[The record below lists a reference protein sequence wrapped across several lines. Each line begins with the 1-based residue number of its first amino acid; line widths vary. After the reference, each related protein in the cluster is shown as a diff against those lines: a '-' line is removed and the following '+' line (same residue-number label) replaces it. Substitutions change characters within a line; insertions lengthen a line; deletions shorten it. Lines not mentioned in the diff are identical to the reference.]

1 MSGRLPGRAT
11 LRASAVVIAAAIA
24 AGVALDARGFAGNLL
39 AEAIGVIVSVLL
51 TVLVVERLLE
61 RDRRRRWHV
70 VAQETHE
77 TLRKSLVLA
86 ALPAYLALPSPKPLE
101 ADPRI
106 VTDTDGL
113 TARLEQLER
122 ELHAV
127 GEQPDGKP
135 FWLEQVLDSAR
146 PHLERVSSSVLP
158 RLLTLGNDPDLL
170 QHLMALEETVNQL
183 DYRLWT
189 AQALTDADEALS
201 PMARPEAIRH
211 TASFV
216 RAIADAARQLDVSA
230 AAERAAS

>member
-1 MSGRLPGRAT
+1 MSGRFPGRAT
-11 LRASAVVIAAAIA
+11 LWASAVIIAAAIA

-39 AEAIGVIVSVLL
+39 AEASGVIVSALL

-77 TLRKSLVLA
+77 TLRMSLVLA
-86 ALPAYLALPSPKPLE
+86 SLPAYLALPSPKPLE
-101 ADPRI
+101 ADPR
-106 VTDTDGL
+106 VAAETDGL
-113 TARLEQLER
+113 ATGLEGLEHALR
-122 ELHAV
+122 AV

-135 FWLEQVLDSAR
+135 FSLEHVLDPAR

-158 RLLTLGNDPDLL
+158 RLLTLGKDPDLL
-170 QHLMALEETVNQL
+170 QRLMTLEATVTQL

-189 AQALTDADEALS
+189 ARALMDEEACP
-201 PMARPEAIRH
+201 PMARQEAIRH

-216 RAIADAARQLDVSA
+216 RAIADVARQLDVSA
-230 AAERAAS
+230 AAEREAS